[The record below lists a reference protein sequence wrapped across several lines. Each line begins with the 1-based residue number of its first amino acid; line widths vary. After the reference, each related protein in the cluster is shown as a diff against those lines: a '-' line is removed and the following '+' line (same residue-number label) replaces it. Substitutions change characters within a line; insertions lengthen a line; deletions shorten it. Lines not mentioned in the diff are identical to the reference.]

1 MKYVL
6 ACILLIVC
14 AYGKAQQ
21 KDPARFAASITAD
34 DLKKNLFNIASEE
47 MEGRETATDGQKKAA
62 AYIEYIFRA
71 NGLKEIWNGF
81 YQQRFPVFQDSLE
94 RASLSING
102 HEFRR
107 DTDFA
112 VSFNSGFNIT
122 LNAGEVLFAGYGR
135 SDSTRDDYKNINA
148 KGKIVLIIP
157 GAIPKKVKGKK
168 IPGHVPDFFTLQ
180 ETAGKYGA
188 AALLIV
194 DPRFPRIPVPAKGNM
209 YIEDYRSKNIPTT
222 FFISDSAAMLI
233 MGSDFEAIKKN
244 NKIELPPSK
253 SYFVNA
259 NFEMAKS
266 TEHLESSNVIGM
278 LEGSDKRDEALIITA
293 HYDHLGKR
301 DSTVYFGADDDGS
314 GTVTILQLVKAFAK
328 AAAAGAGPRRNII
341 FMTVSGEEK
350 GLWGS
355 SYYSEYP
362 AFPLNKTTSD
372 INIDMIGR
380 IESGRMADSL
390 NYIYIVGDNRLSSD
404 LRPIS
409 EGINKKTLNLSLDY
423 KFNDPNDPER
433 IFYRSDHYNFAKNG
447 VPAVFYFNG
456 LHKDYHRPTDTPDKI
471 NYELLAK
478 RAQLIFYTAW
488 EIANRDEMLK
498 RDIF

>member
-14 AYGKAQQ
+14 GYGKAQQ

-94 RASLSING
+94 RA
-102 HEFRR
+102 
-107 DTDFA
+107 
-112 VSFNSGFNIT
+112 
-122 LNAGEVLFAGYGR
+122 
-135 SDSTRDDYKNINA
+135 
-148 KGKIVLIIP
+148 
-157 GAIPKKVKGKK
+157 
-168 IPGHVPDFFTLQ
+168 
-180 ETAGKYGA
+180 
-188 AALLIV
+188 
-194 DPRFPRIPVPAKGNM
+194 
-209 YIEDYRSKNIPTT
+209 
-222 FFISDSAAMLI
+222 
-233 MGSDFEAIKKN
+233 
-244 NKIELPPSK
+244 
-253 SYFVNA
+253 
-259 NFEMAKS
+259 
-266 TEHLESSNVIGM
+266 
-278 LEGSDKRDEALIITA
+278 
-293 HYDHLGKR
+293 
-301 DSTVYFGADDDGS
+301 
-314 GTVTILQLVKAFAK
+314 
-328 AAAAGAGPRRNII
+328 
-341 FMTVSGEEK
+341 
-350 GLWGS
+350 
-355 SYYSEYP
+355 
-362 AFPLNKTTSD
+362 
-372 INIDMIGR
+372 
-380 IESGRMADSL
+380 
-390 NYIYIVGDNRLSSD
+390 
-404 LRPIS
+404 
-409 EGINKKTLNLSLDY
+409 LNLSLDY